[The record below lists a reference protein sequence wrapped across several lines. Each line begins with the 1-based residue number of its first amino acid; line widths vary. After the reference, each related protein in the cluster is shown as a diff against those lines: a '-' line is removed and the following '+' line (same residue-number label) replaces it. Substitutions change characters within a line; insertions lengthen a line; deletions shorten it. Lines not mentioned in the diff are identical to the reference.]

1 MSTKQEKI
9 ADLKQRGYAWAIP
22 WDAVELIATSE
33 DCQLVAYLCPAK
45 KWTIGW
51 GETDGV
57 SPGMVWTK
65 EQADQRLFSE
75 VGAYATQ
82 VRAMCTIYTTD
93 NQFGALVCFAYNVG
107 FDSFKKSTV
116 LKAHN
121 AGDTN
126 AAARAFNLWNKAT
139 VNGKLVVLDGLTSRR
154 AEEAALYLR
163 APEQPFPQA
172 MPQAVAKESSM
183 AASPTNVAGAASISV
198 GGLTVLSGLADQV
211 SPLLAKIK
219 DVADS
224 LGINALYLVGGAVI
238 AIGAV
243 TIYNRVKQR
252 MQGWA

>member
-9 ADLKQRGYAWAIP
+9 ADLKQRGYDWPIP
-22 WDAVELIATSE
+22 WDAVELIADSE
-33 DCQLVAYLCPAK
+33 DCQLTAYLCPAK
-45 KWTIGW
+45 RWTIGW
-51 GETDGV
+51 GETTGV

-82 VRAMCTIYTTD
+82 IRAMCTVYTTD
-93 NQFGALVCFAYNVG
+93 NQLGALVCFAYNIG
-107 FDSFKKSTV
+107 LDSFKKSTV

-121 AGDTN
+121 ADDPN

-172 MPQAVAKESSM
+172 MPQAVASESSLV
-183 AASPTNVAGAASISV
+183 SRPTNVAGAAGVSV
-198 GGLTVLSGLADQV
+198 GGLTMLSGFTDQV
-211 SPLLAKIK
+211 SPFISQTKELAGN
-219 DVADS
+219 
-224 LGINALYLVGGAVI
+224 LGINHLYLLGGAVI
-238 AIGAV
+238 AIGGF